1 MTYTCLVM
9 RCSSRLTLF
18 ALVALSLSF
27 SARTARAADGP
38 VEHDRIAEDLD
49 DYYAGEARSAYGI
62 MALSVASVGGGAVL
76 ATRPTDFA
84 RGMGWPL
91 LVLGAV
97 EGVGAAFYAFQVAGE
112 TRHYKESL
120 AANPTGFRDEET
132 AHLRGTTNRFVF
144 YQATELGLT
153 LAGAGVATY
162 GFAANKDLWKG
173 AGIGVAAIGLPFL
186 VIDAVNQKR
195 ASRYRD
201 EVQRFDARGGHD
213 DALVDP
219 APYARGFGGPTPF
232 YISYGGRF

>member
-1 MTYTCLVM
+1 M
-9 RCSSRLTLF
+9 RCSSRRSF
-18 ALVALSLSF
+18 VALVALSLSF
-27 SARTARAADGP
+27 AARTAHAEDAP
-38 VEHDRIAEDLD
+38 VTRDRIAEDLG

-76 ATRPTDFA
+76 ATRQTDFA

-97 EGVGAAFYAFQVAGE
+97 EGMGAAFYAFQVSGE
-112 TRHYKESL
+112 ARHYRESL
-120 AANPTGFRDEET
+120 TASPPGFRDEET
-132 AHLRGTTNRFVF
+132 AHIRGTTNRFVF

-195 ASRYRD
+195 ASRYLD
-201 EVQRFDARGGHD
+201 DVQRFDALSARTRD
-213 DALVDP
+213 DALADP
-219 APYARGFGGPTPF
+219 APYAHAFGGPMPF
-232 YISYGGRF
+232 SFSYSGIF